1 MVASF
6 VFLAAVLVLLTL
18 FLIDK
23 CKNYSVRETA
33 IKATTSVCFVGV
45 AASSYYMSMTNGQMN
60 TFGIFVIVGLLF
72 GLLGD
77 IWLDLKYVF
86 KEEDSIFT
94 KLGFLVFGIG
104 HVFYIS
110 GMISNFYNGENV
122 LYLILP
128 IVVAILSVGFVLI
141 LEKPMKV
148 KYGSLKPVVIAYSF
162 ILFLMMSY
170 GISFAIMKGFENWTL
185 NFMAI
190 GGILFVASDLILS
203 GTYFGE
209 GKDRP
214 IDIVINSVLYY
225 IAQFVIAFS
234 LLMQIL

>member
-1 MVASF
+1 MFASF
-6 VFLAAVLVLLTL
+6 VFLGFGLLFLTL

-23 CKNYSVRETA
+23 CTKYSVRETA
-33 IKATTSVCFVGV
+33 LKATTSVCFIGIAVCG
-45 AASSYYMSMTNGQMN
+45 YYYSMSNGNIN
-60 TFGIFVIVGLLF
+60 TFGIFVIIGLLF

-86 KEEDSIFT
+86 KEQDSIFT

-104 HVFYIS
+104 HIFYIS
-110 GMISNFYNGENV
+110 GMISNFYDGSSI

-128 IVVAILSVGFVLI
+128 IPAALIAVVCVLL

-148 KYGSLKPVVIAYSF
+148 KYGSLKPIVLSYSF

-170 GISFAIMKGFENWTL
+170 GISFSIIYGFTNWAV

-203 GTYFGE
+203 GTYFGV
-209 GKDRP
+209 GKERP
-214 IDIVINSVLYY
+214 IDIVTNSVIYY
-225 IAQFVIAFS
+225 FAQFAIAFS
-234 LLMQIL
+234 LLMLVL